1 MQTAPH
7 SGMEWNLSKTRSLP
21 FQVMI
26 KPTGSLCNLACKY
39 CFYSDKKSLY
49 PDARLSKMSDAVSES
64 FIKQYIESQNTSKIT
79 FSWQGG
85 EPTLLGVDFF
95 RRIVELQQRYAF
107 GKQIAN
113 TFQTNGTLLNAE
125 WCNFLSKSRF
135 LVGISID
142 GDSAVH
148 DVYRRDKSGKPSF
161 SKVLRAIKLLREYDV
176 EFNTLT
182 VVSSSNEKHPLEV
195 YNFLKENGSHFMQFI
210 PAVER
215 STPDGFAQ
223 PPDLRTMKDADAPVH
238 PASVHAETWGTFLC
252 TIFDEWIKKDV
263 GRFFIQYF
271 DTMLGIWM
279 GQPSSLCVFAP
290 TCGRALALEY
300 NGDLYSC
307 DHFVYPDFKL
317 GNITETPMED
327 LIDAGQQ
334 ESFGSAKGSSLP
346 RQCRE
351 CEYLFACNG
360 GCPKYRFVKASD
372 GESGLNYLCA
382 GLNHFFAHIDP
393 AMKTMAALVKS
404 GHPADEIIPTKPN
417 NRTLPHSQP
426 GRNDPCPCGSGNK
439 FKKCHGAQ

>member
-1 MQTAPH
+1 MT
-7 SGMEWNLSKTRSLP
+7 
-21 FQVMI
+21 
-26 KPTGSLCNLACKY
+26 KPGGSLCNLACTY
-39 CFYSDKKSLY
+39 CFYSDKKRLY
-49 PDARLSKMSDAVSES
+49 PDAHLLKMSDAVLES
-64 FIKQYIESQNTSKIT
+64 FIKQYIESQNTATIT

-85 EPTLLGVDFF
+85 EPTLLGIYFF
-95 RRIVELQQRYAF
+95 RRIVELQQRYAC

-113 TFQTNGTLLNAE
+113 TFQTNGILLNAE

-142 GDSAVH
+142 GDSTVH
-148 DVYRRDKSGKPSF
+148 DVYRRDQSGKPSF
-161 SKVLRAIKLLREYDV
+161 FKVLRALKLLREYDV

-195 YNFLKENGSHFMQFI
+195 YEFLKENGSHFMQFI

-223 PPDLRTMKDADAPVH
+223 PAYLHTMKDAEFPVH
-238 PASVHAETWGTFLC
+238 PASVHAETWGAFLC

-290 TCGRALALEY
+290 TCGRALALEH

-317 GNITETPMED
+317 GNITETPMRD
-327 LIDAGQQ
+327 LVDAGQQ
-334 ESFGSAKGSSLP
+334 QSFGSAKRSSLP

-360 GCPKYRFVKASD
+360 GCPKYRFIKASD
-372 GESGLNYLCA
+372 GEPGLNYLCA
-382 GLNHFFAHIDP
+382 GLKHFFAYIDP
-393 AMKTMAALVKS
+393 AMKAMAALVKS
-404 GHPADEIIPTKPN
+404 GRLADEIMVTKPDG
-417 NRTLPHSQP
+417 RTPTRSQP
-426 GRNDPCPCGSGNK
+426 GRNDPCPCGSGKK